1 MTKKPSSPRVAALVG
16 PYMSGKTALLE
27 SILFHCGA
35 IARKG
40 SRKDGTTA
48 GDAAP
53 EARQRGSGT
62 ELNIASAEYLG
73 EAWTF
78 LDCPGSIELL
88 QEAEGALMV
97 ADAAV
102 VVCEPDVGRA
112 MTLAPILKFLD
123 DLDIPHILFIN
134 KMDTAAGSVRET
146 LAALQGFSRHPL
158 VLREIPIREGGRV
171 VGHVDLVSER
181 AFRWT
186 PGKPSELIQIPAALK
201 DQEHKARAEML
212 EALAD
217 FDDALL
223 EQLLE
228 DVTPPPEAIYGTLA
242 KDLRE
247 DKVVPVFF
255 GSAERDH
262 GVRRL
267 LKALRHEAPE
277 AGAATTRLGVAQAGG
292 NGTAGNGPAAVVFK
306 TLHAGHTGKLSF
318 ARLFA
323 GEIAEGAVVGG
334 VRVGGLM
341 RMPGGRQ
348 DKTSKANAGEV
359 VALARTE
366 GPATGQILT
375 AAGIK
380 PLPNWPAT
388 LAPLFAL
395 AIYADKRE
403 DDVKLT
409 GALAKLIEEDPSLS
423 FGANADTGEFLLW
436 GQGEMHL
443 QIALERLKQRLHVS
457 VKAKRPQVPY
467 KETIRKGIKQHA
479 RHKKQS
485 GGHGEFGDIHVE
497 IKPLPR
503 GSGFAFA
510 SAITGGSVPKQYV
523 PAVETGV
530 REALARG
537 PFGFPVVDL
546 AVTLTDGQ
554 HHNVDSSDMAF
565 KRAAGLAMREGLPA
579 CQPVLLEP
587 ICHVEIAVPSD
598 FTSKAQ
604 RLVSGRRGQILG
616 YDAKPDWKGWDQ
628 VMALLPQAEMHDLI
642 IELRSATLGVGTF
655 AWRFDHLQE
664 LTGKAAE
671 QVVTERQHAAAAQ

>member
-1 MTKKPSSPRVAALVG
+1 MTKTPSSPRVAALVG
-16 PYMSGKTALLE
+16 PYTSGKTALLE
-27 SILFHCGA
+27 SLLFHCGA
-35 IARKG
+35 IPRKG
-40 SRKDGTTA
+40 SRKEGTTA
-48 GDAAP
+48 GDAQP
-53 EARQRGSGT
+53 EARARGSGT
-62 ELNIASAEYLG
+62 EINIAGGEYLG

-88 QEAEGALMV
+88 QESESALMV

-123 DLDIPHILFIN
+123 DLDVPHVLFVN
-134 KMDTAAGSVRET
+134 KMDASAGSVRET

-158 VLREIPIREGGRV
+158 VLREIPIREGDRV

-186 PGKPSELIQIPAALK
+186 PGKPSELIRIPDSLK

-217 FDDALL
+217 FDDKLL

-228 DVTPPPEAIYGTLA
+228 DVTPPPAAIYDTLA
-242 KDLRE
+242 RDLR
-247 DKVVPVFF
+247 DRHVVPVFF

-267 LKALRHEAPE
+267 LKALRHETPE
-277 AGAATTRLGVAQAGG
+277 AGDAAARLGIAPPASNGPG
-292 NGTAGNGPAAVVFK
+292 NGGLAAVVFK
-306 TLHAGHTGKLSF
+306 TLHAGHAGRLSF

-323 GEIAEGAVVGG
+323 GELAEGATVGG
-334 VRVGGLM
+334 VRVGGLV

-348 DKTSKANAGEV
+348 EKTPKAKAGEV

-366 GPATGQILT
+366 GPATGQVLT

-380 PLPNWPAT
+380 PAPNWPAA

-395 AIYADKRE
+395 AIHSDKRE

-409 GALAKLIEEDPSLS
+409 GALAKLLEEDPSLS

-443 QIALERLKQRLHVS
+443 QIALERLKQRLHVA

-467 KETIRKGIKQHA
+467 KETIRKSIKQHA

-503 GSGFAFA
+503 GSGFAFQ
-510 SAITGGSVPKQYV
+510 SAITGGSVPKQYI

-554 HHNVDSSDMAF
+554 YHSVDSSDMAF
-565 KRAAGLAMREGLPA
+565 KRAAALAVREGLPA

-587 ICHVEIAVPSD
+587 ICHVEIAIPAD

-671 QVVTERQHAAAAQ
+671 QAIAERQHVAAAQ

>member
-1 MTKKPSSPRVAALVG
+1 MPKKPSSPRVAALVG
-16 PYMSGKTALLE
+16 PYLSGKTALLE

-35 IARKG
+35 IPRKG
-40 SRKDGTTA
+40 SRREGSTV

-53 EARQRGSGT
+53 ESRARGSGT
-62 ELNIASAEYLG
+62 EINIAGADYLG
-73 EAWTF
+73 ESWTF

-88 QEAEGALMV
+88 QESESALMV

-102 VVCEPDVGRA
+102 VVCEPDAGRA
-112 MTLAPILKFLD
+112 MTLAPLLRFLD
-123 DLDIPHILFIN
+123 DLDIPHVLFVN

-146 LAALQGFSRHPL
+146 LAALQEFSRHPL
-158 VLREIPIREGGRV
+158 VLREIPIREGGKV

-186 PGKPSELIQIPAALK
+186 PGKPSELIQIPDQLK
-201 DQEHKARAEML
+201 NQEHQARAEML
-212 EALAD
+212 EMLAD
-217 FDDALL
+217 FDDKLL

-228 DVTPPPEAIYGTLA
+228 DVIPPPEAIYGTLT

-247 DKVVPVFF
+247 SKVVPVFF

-267 LKALRHEAPE
+267 LKALRHETPE
-277 AGAATTRLGVAQAGG
+277 ANDAAARLGVGALM
-292 NGTAGNGPAAVVFK
+292 NGGPAAVVFK

-318 ARLFA
+318 ARVF
-323 GEIAEGAVVGG
+323 GGDIAEGATVGG
-334 VRVGGLM
+334 VRVGGLL
-341 RMPGGRQ
+341 RVPGGRQ
-348 DKTSKANAGEV
+348 EKTPKAAAGAV
-359 VALARTE
+359 VALARTD
-366 GPATGQILT
+366 GPATGQCL
-375 AAGIK
+375 AGAGVRAV
-380 PLPNWPAT
+380 PNWPAT
-388 LAPLFAL
+388 LAPLFAM
-395 AIYADKRE
+395 AIHADKRE

-423 FGANADTGEFLLW
+423 FGPNPDTGEFLLW

-443 QIALERLKQRLHVS
+443 QIALDRLKQRLHVS

-467 KETIRKGIKQHA
+467 KETIRKSIKQHA

-503 GSGFAFA
+503 GSGFAFDN
-510 SAITGGSVPKQYV
+510 SITGGSVPKQYI

-554 HHNVDSSDMAF
+554 YHNVDSSDMAF
-565 KRAAGLAMREGLPA
+565 KKAAGLALREGLPA

-587 ICHVEIAVPSD
+587 ICHVEIAIPAE

-604 RLVSGRRGQILG
+604 RLVSGRRGHILG
-616 YDAKPDWKGWDQ
+616 FDAKPDWKGWDQ
-628 VMALLPQAEMHDLI
+628 VTALLPQAEMHDLI
-642 IELRSATLGVGTF
+642 VELRSATLGVGTF

-664 LTGKAAE
+664 LSGKQAD
-671 QVVTERQHAAAAQ
+671 QVITERQHATAAQ